1 VSILPREA
9 IRLGM
14 TASSKEDA
22 ILATGRILV
31 ELDAVAPR
39 YVDAML
45 ERELSMSTSVGEG
58 FAIPHGTDESRVLI
72 RETALSFAQFPAG
85 VAWDTDTVKVCIGI
99 AARDDSHLEILSR
112 LATILI
118 EPELAT
124 RLREATDPDVVLA
137 VLAPALAYTPPSAAP
152 ASTSGVGTPST
163 NGDKQ

>member
-1 VSILPREA
+1 MPILPREA

-22 ILATGRILV
+22 IRATGRILV
-31 ELDAVAPR
+31 ELDAVKTG

-72 RETALSFAQFPAG
+72 RQTALSFAQFPAG
-85 VAWDTDTVKVCIGI
+85 VEWDADTVRVCIGI
-99 AARDDSHLEILSR
+99 AARDDSHLEILTR

-118 EPELAT
+118 EPALA
-124 RLREATDPDVVLA
+124 RQLREATDPDVVLD
-137 VLAPALAYTPPSAAP
+137 VLAPALEDVPPPPAASASAGG
-152 ASTSGVGTPST
+152 AARGNEDGS
-163 NGDKQ
+163 